1 MKRTAQVAIL
11 MATYNGE
18 RFLPVQL
25 DSILNQE
32 FEEWVLLVS
41 DDVSKDRIWEILL
54 QYQKRYPN
62 KIQILEKEKPTGSAK
77 KNFLFLTHQAKD
89 YPYLMYCDQD
99 DFWKPEKVRLT
110 LEKMKEIENGSA
122 EIPCLVH
129 TDLEVVDQ
137 NLHMISPSFFRFSGL
152 QAERCALNQLLI
164 QNIVT
169 GCTMMINHA
178 LWELAAASVDEG
190 QVLMHDWWF
199 ALIAAA
205 VGRIGFI
212 GQPLILYRQ
221 HGKNSV
227 GAKDVYS
234 VEAVTTQMTKYT
246 ANHNAL
252 LSAMLQAGMLLSIL
266 DQKLSVQN
274 REMLRAFSQAAQ
286 AGKMKRISVSIQYGI
301 WKNGLIKKVAQLVYY

>member
-1 MKRTAQVAIL
+1 MFSAIAKPFGWL
-11 MATYNGE
+11 MMWLYD
-18 RFLPVQL
+18 L
-25 DSILNQE
+25 LNNYGLALIA
-32 FEEWVLLVS
+32 FALIV
-41 DDVSKDRIWEILL
+41 KIILL
-54 QYQKRYPN
+54 PFQMKSKR
-62 KIQILEKEKPTGSAK
+62 GSMR
-77 KNFLFLTHQAKD
+77 QAR
-89 YPYLMYCDQD
+89 LM
-99 DFWKPEKVRLT
+99 P
-110 LEKMKEIENGSA
+110 KMKEIENGSA

-234 VEAVTTQMTKYT
+234 VEAVTTQMTKYK